1 MRRFVTLLAAM
12 SMTGCHHAPHERGWH
27 AHEASQHFANA
38 EDWAQRFDDP
48 RRDEWQ
54 KPEQVLQALALTPAM
69 TVADLGAGTGY
80 FSMRLARQVP
90 QGRVYGVD
98 LEPSMVDYLGKRA
111 AREGVG
117 NFSAVRAE
125 AVDPKLPEAVD
136 LVIVVNTW
144 HHLQD
149 RVAYFRTVLASVK
162 PHGRL
167 AIIDF
172 SKASSMGPPTSA
184 KSEPEQVTAE
194 LAQAGWTLE
203 GSQTFL
209 PEQFFLVYSRP

>member
-1 MRRFVTLLAAM
+1 MRVFVTLLAAM
-12 SMTGCHHAPHERGWH
+12 SMTACHHAQPERGWH

-48 RRDEWQ
+48 KRDEWQ

-69 TVADLGAGTGY
+69 TVADIGAGTGY
-80 FSMRLARQVP
+80 FSMRLARLVP

-98 LEPSMVDYLGKRA
+98 LEPSMVDYLDKRA
-111 AREGVG
+111 AREGLA
-117 NFSAVRAE
+117 NFSAVHAE
-125 AVDPKLPEAVD
+125 PADPKLPEAVD

-149 RVAYFRTVLASVK
+149 RVAYFSKVLASVK

-172 SKASSMGPPTSA
+172 SKASKMGPPASA
-184 KSEPEQVTAE
+184 KSEPAEVTAE
-194 LAQAGWTLE
+194 LTRAGWTLE
-203 GSQTFL
+203 RTQTFL
-209 PEQFFLVYSRP
+209 PEQVFLVYTRP